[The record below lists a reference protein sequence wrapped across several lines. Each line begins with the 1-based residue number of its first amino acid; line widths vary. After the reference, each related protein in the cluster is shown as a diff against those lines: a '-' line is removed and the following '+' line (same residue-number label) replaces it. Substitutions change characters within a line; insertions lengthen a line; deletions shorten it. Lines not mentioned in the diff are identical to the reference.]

1 MSPNQ
6 KQRCKALRMLVKASA
21 SYYMSSFGDTILY
34 DEEGNTI
41 ATFGEETLDT
51 FEGQAVLE
59 NLKRI
64 NTYKPRIKE

>member
-1 MSPNQ
+1 MSLNQ
-6 KQRCKALRMLVKASA
+6 KQRCKAIRMLVQASA
-21 SYYMSSFGDTILY
+21 SFYNDFYGDIILY

-59 NLKRI
+59 NLEKV
-64 NTYKPRIKE
+64 NTYKPRVKE